1 MHGRESCCC
10 SAFSKALLRHLFGL
24 VLLGGLRRILL
35 LFGFFEGAPQTLFW
49 LGFAGG
55 SFFLMRSGGN
65 VSRVFL
71 VAVSQCL
78 GTTLA
83 AVLLF
88 RRRSPST
95 CLVAVPPGLGANLA
109 AVRLVRRRSPST
121 VGANLAAV
129 RLFRRRFPS
138 SYLVRFCLVALSFSF
153 LSKAFRRQR
162 FDRFFGWGFAALGHE
177 SCCCSTFSKAFP
189 KHLLPEGLQRILL
202 LFGFFE
208 GAPQTLFWLGFACGS
223 FFLMRSG
230 GNVSRVFL
238 VAVSQCLG
246 TTLAA
251 ALLFRR
257 RSPSTCLVPVPPG
270 LGANLAAVRLVRRR
284 SPSTVG
290 ANLAAVRLF
299 RRRFPSS
306 YLVRFCLVA
315 LSFSF
320 LSKAFRR
327 QRFESFCGCG
337 FAWQGRES
345 CCCSASSKALP
356 KHLFD
361 SVLPDGLQRIL
372 LLFGFFEGVPQALFW
387 LGFAGWLAGFRLT
400 GSVREVVSDVP

>member
-1 MHGRESCCC
+1 MRSVGNVLRVFLVAVSQCLATNLAAVLLVRRRSPGAFLDRFCRVACGEACCCSAVSKDLFGWVLSGCFFLMRSVGSVSRLLLFGFFDGLFWLGFAWWLFLFNAFRRQRFDRFFGWGFAALGHESCCWC
-10 SAFSKALLRHLFGL
+10 AFSKALPRRLFGS
-24 VLLGGLRRILL
+24 VLPGGLRRILL
-35 LFGFFEGAPQTLFW
+35 LFGFFEGAPQALFW

-95 CLVAVPPGLGANLA
+95 CLVAVPPGLG
-109 AVRLVRRRSPST
+109 P
-121 VGANLAAV
+121 
-129 RLFRRRFPS
+129 
-138 SYLVRFCLVALSFSF
+138 
-153 LSKAFRRQR
+153 
-162 FDRFFGWGFAALGHE
+162 
-177 SCCCSTFSKAFP
+177 
-189 KHLLPEGLQRILL
+189 
-202 LFGFFE
+202 
-208 GAPQTLFWLGFACGS
+208 
-223 FFLMRSG
+223 
-230 GNVSRVFL
+230 
-238 VAVSQCLG
+238 
-246 TTLAA
+246 
-251 ALLFRR
+251 
-257 RSPSTCLVPVPPG
+257 
-270 LGANLAAVRLVRRR
+270 NLAAVRLVRRR

-345 CCCSASSKALP
+345 CCCSTFSKAFP
-356 KHLFD
+356 KHL
-361 SVLPDGLQRIL
+361 LPDGLQRIL
-372 LLFGFFEGVPQALFW
+372 LLFGFFEGAP
-387 LGFAGWLAGFRLT
+387 
-400 GSVREVVSDVP
+400 